1 MTSLA
6 KCAARALTALS
17 LLSAVSLA
25 QGTPIPAAPPTP
37 QRSALPTGRT
47 TYRTL
52 SETNTELEKIAAA
65 FPERVVRFEL
75 PHRSLLGQHI
85 YGLEITHN
93 VKSRDGKPV
102 FLMTGL
108 HHAREWPTVELT
120 MEFVNDVLASDG
132 KDPRITALLD
142 KVRFVVVPVVNPDG
156 YDMSR
161 SLIHEQQR
169 KNCRIEIGRIP
180 TWAECA
186 DPANTNGGVDLNR
199 NYGPFWG
206 GGGAT
211 IGVAGGSS
219 RGEMPYSEPE
229 IQNMKELMASH
240 QVVVALSNHTPD
252 AKVLRVPS
260 AAEEPEPADL
270 APYDSL
276 AQALGGDLKWQA
288 GPWPKIY
295 YVASGTMEENAY
307 YSAGTFAFTFE
318 NTPGQRSFHPAYSFV
333 VDQYF
338 GTGAYPGSSAR
349 AGFMRLFE
357 AAANPALHSLLKVKA
372 PAGATLTIEKKFTM
386 ESSPVIQADSSRAAP
401 VKFPMELSSQLVVP
415 KSGEVTWHVNPS
427 LRPSQKA
434 KEFISE
440 SWTLTCSKGGKSQS
454 VNITVARGAT
464 ASADLSKC
472 SGGATV
478 AKKEL
483 STSNKP
489 MTTKASGTFD
499 VKLLPQSAGDY
510 DALGRMTIDKIFHGE
525 LEGTSVGQMLTGM
538 SPSEKTSG
546 AYVAIEKVTGTVNGK
561 SGSFILEHRGIMNR
575 GAQSLQVRIV
585 PDSGT
590 GELTGISGELEIIIE
605 GKKHSYVLS
614 YSLDPAK

>member
-1 MTSLA
+1 MTFIDRITPGTLA
-6 KCAARALTALS
+6 VVLIAGIAT
-17 LLSAVSLA
+17 A
-25 QGTPIPAAPPTP
+25 QGAPATPAGIV
-37 QRSALPTGRT
+37 RSALPTGRNS
-47 TYRTL
+47 YRTL
-52 SETNTELEKIAAA
+52 SETNNELERLAATY
-65 FPERVVRFEL
+65 PERVVRFEM
-75 PHRSLLGQHI
+75 PHRSLLGQRI
-85 YGLEITHN
+85 YGLEITHH
-93 VKSRDGKPV
+93 VKARDGKPV

-120 MEFVNDVLASDG
+120 MEFVSDVLNADGSDP
-132 KDPRITALLD
+132 KIAALLD
-142 KVRFVVVPVVNPDG
+142 KVRLIVVPVVNPDG
-156 YDMSR
+156 YEMSR

-169 KNCRIEIGRIP
+169 KNCRIAMGKTP

-211 IGVAGGSS
+211 IGVSGGSS

-270 APYDSL
+270 VPYDSL
-276 AQALGGDLKWQA
+276 AQALGGDLKWPA

-295 YVASGTMEENAY
+295 YVAAGTMEENAY

-333 VDQYF
+333 IDQYF

-372 PAGATLTIEKKFTM
+372 PEGATLTIDKKFTM
-386 ESSPVIQADSSRAAP
+386 ESSPVIQADSSRGAP
-401 VKFPMELSSQLVVP
+401 VTFPMELTSSLIVP
-415 KSGEVTWHVNPS
+415 KGGSVEWHVNPS

-434 KEFISE
+434 KAFISE
-440 SWTLTCSKGGKSQS
+440 SWTLTCTKGGKSQS
-454 VNITVARGAT
+454 VNVTVARGAT
-464 ASADLSKC
+464 VTSDLGNC
-472 SGGATV
+472 SGGAASG

-483 STSNKP
+483 SSSTTT

-499 VKLLPQSAGDY
+499 VKVVPVKGAEDSDTEM
-510 DALGRMTIDKIFHGE
+510 GRFTLDKVYHGE
-525 LEGTSVGQMLTGM
+525 LEGTGKGQMLTGGD
-538 SPSEKTSG
+538 PSVGSAG
-546 AYVAIEKVTGTVNGK
+546 YVAIEKVSGRLNGK
-561 SGSFILEHRGIMNR
+561 EGSFALQHSGTMHQ
-575 GAQSLQVRIV
+575 GKQSITVSIV
-585 PDSGT
+585 PGSGK
-590 GELTGISGELEIIIE
+590 GALAGISGELEIIIE
-605 GKKHSYVLS
+605 GKKHSYVLT
-614 YSLDPAK
+614 YTLATP